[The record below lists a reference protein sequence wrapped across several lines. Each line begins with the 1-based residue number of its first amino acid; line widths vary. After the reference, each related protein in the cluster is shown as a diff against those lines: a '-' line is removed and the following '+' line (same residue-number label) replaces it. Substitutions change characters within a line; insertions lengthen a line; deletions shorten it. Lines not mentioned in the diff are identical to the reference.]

1 MGALET
7 ILLILLVLNAIAL
20 GALVLLQQ
28 GKGADIGAAFGSGAA
43 STVFG
48 GSGSASF
55 LAKLTA
61 WLGIGFF
68 VLSLGLAFTAKE
80 HAASLKDLGVPGLT
94 EPGLPNE
101 TPSQDGVP
109 NPASDVPPGA
119 PVNAANDVPND
130 VPQETPGDATPAAP
144 ANDANAP
151 QTLTPQNEPV
161 DSDVPHV

>member
-61 WLGIGFF
+61 WLAIGFF

-80 HAASLKDLGVPGLT
+80 HAASLKDLGVPGLA
-94 EPGLPNE
+94 EPGVPNE
-101 TPSQDGVP
+101 TPTQDSVP
-109 NPASDVPPGA
+109 NPASDVPPSA
-119 PVNAANDVPND
+119 PANAASDVPSA
-130 VPQETPGDATPAAP
+130 VPQETPSDATPAGST
-144 ANDANAP
+144 NDANVP
-151 QTLTPQNEPV
+151 QTLTPENEPV
-161 DSDVPHV
+161 DSDVPRG

>member
-61 WLGIGFF
+61 WLAIGFF

-80 HAASLKDLGVPGLT
+80 HAATLKDLGVPGLA
-94 EPGLPNE
+94 EPGVPTQ
-101 TPSQDGVP
+101 TPTQDGVSQAATDVP
-109 NPASDVPPGA
+109 PSAAANASDDIPSDVPREA
-119 PVNAANDVPND
+119 PSDGQQQVP
-130 VPQETPGDATPAAP
+130 T
-144 ANDANAP
+144 NDANAP

-161 DSDVPHV
+161 DSDVPHG

>member
-61 WLGIGFF
+61 WLAIGFF

-80 HAASLKDLGVPGLT
+80 HAASLKDLGVPGVA
-94 EPGLPNE
+94 EPAVPTQ
-101 TPSQDGVP
+101 TPAQDGVSRAATDVP
-109 NPASDVPPGA
+109 PSAATNASDDIPSDVPRDA
-119 PVNAANDVPND
+119 PSDGQQVP
-130 VPQETPGDATPAAP
+130 T
-144 ANDANAP
+144 NDANAP